1 MIRQLICVAVIG
13 AAGISPAL
21 ADTAYLLPSAF
32 TASKGQTITVEA
44 SFNDDC
50 CVPKYAVRSENFA
63 IIRPDGSFAVPD
75 RMETF
80 ATSTIIEQAIP
91 QDGTTRFTTGERL
104 GRKGEYVL
112 LDGTY
117 HLVNSDDA
125 EPIDIPGGTPIL
137 TSQTATVSDVYVTVG
152 DANWDSLKVSV
163 GRLTITPLQHPS
175 TLRQGDLFDLT
186 ISFDAKPLA
195 GQTLIL
201 TREGQRT
208 RPGDDG
214 VVYITDA
221 DGRVSIPLAEIG
233 THLIMTRMQAPAP
246 EGAETDI
253 RSYTTA
259 LTLDVLGPDR
269 AE

>member
-13 AAGISPAL
+13 AASIGSAQ
-21 ADTAYLLPSAF
+21 ADTAYLLPSTF

-50 CVPKYAVRSENFA
+50 CAPKYAVRSDKFA
-63 IIRPDGSFAVPD
+63 IIGPDGSIGLPD
-75 RMETF
+75 RIEAF
-80 ATSTIIEQAIP
+80 ATSTIIEQVITQA
-91 QDGTTRFTTGERL
+91 GTTRFTTGERL

-112 LDGTY
+112 LNGIY

-125 EPIDIPGGTPIL
+125 ELIEIPEGTPIL
-137 TSQTATVSDVYVTVG
+137 SSQTATVSDVYVTVG
-152 DANWDSLKVSV
+152 DPTWESLRVSV
-163 GRLTITPLQHPS
+163 GRLTIVPSQHPS
-175 TLRQGDLFDLT
+175 ALNQGDRLDHTVLFD
-186 ISFDAKPLA
+186 SKPLA
-195 GQTLIL
+195 GQTLTL
-201 TREGQRT
+201 TRDGQRA

-214 VVYITDA
+214 VVYSTDA
-221 DGRVSIPLAEIG
+221 DGRVFIPLAEMG

-246 EGAETDI
+246 AGAETDT

-259 LTLDVLGPDR
+259 LTFDVLDPDR